1 MVKLLERVELFRSNI
16 LFYFLMVL
24 QVIMLIT
31 YYSVT
36 KNVGQPDNI
45 KEAFSLLF
53 RDGESFVL
61 VAVVGT
67 LSWIIWCV
75 EVLGTIVTIP
85 IIEKSI
91 KRYDYNIENRVI
103 VYSKIII
110 TIILLISN
118 IILLKCLSAILGALL
133 IGVAVTFALINWS
146 N

>member
-1 MVKLLERVELFRSNI
+1 MVKLLVKIESFRSNI

-36 KNVGQPDNI
+36 KNVGQPDSI

-67 LSWIIWCV
+67 LS
-75 EVLGTIVTIP
+75 
-85 IIEKSI
+85 
-91 KRYDYNIENRVI
+91 
-103 VYSKIII
+103 
-110 TIILLISN
+110 
-118 IILLKCLSAILGALL
+118 
-133 IGVAVTFALINWS
+133 
-146 N
+146 